1 MIRFTGV
8 AVVAGI
14 AESLVGLYAHLPIA
28 TIVLF
33 VTITV
38 VALVALAAFTPAVSE
53 PPVSVVSYKAMEIR
67 LQDVSLLK
75 ALVQENM
82 TADHLVELFA
92 DVVARMSKG
101 FLTASDT
108 DAYINFLLKHE
119 AGQPIP
125 LSSSDIRV
133 VDPPALTNE
142 NFRFFAAGVNQV
154 VRLIERLRAEH
165 DVSPEELV
173 QIMLRYAQ
181 LRTNEFDDGP
191 LGLHLMINPEAEFRW
206 AEQRLFEMRDLY
218 LIPVA

>member
-14 AESLVGLYAHLPIA
+14 AESLVGVYAHLPIA

-33 VTITV
+33 VAITV
-38 VALVALAAFTPAVSE
+38 AALVALAAFTPAVPE
-53 PPVSVVSYKAMEIR
+53 PSSVVSYKAMEIR

-75 ALVQENM
+75 ALVQEKM
-82 TADHLVELFA
+82 TAAQLVELFA
-92 DVVARMSKG
+92 DVIARMSQG

-108 DAYINFLLKHE
+108 DDYINFLLKHE

-125 LSSSDIRV
+125 LSSSGIRV
-133 VDPPALTNE
+133 VDPPALNNG
-142 NFRFFAAGVNQV
+142 NFRFFAAGINQV
-154 VRLIERLRAEH
+154 IRLIVRLVAEH

>member
-1 MIRFTGV
+1 MIARFTGV

-14 AESLVGLYAHLPIA
+14 AESLLGIYAHLPIA

-38 VALVALAAFTPAVSE
+38 VAVVALAAFTPAVPE
-53 PPVSVVSYKAMEIR
+53 PSSVVSYKAMEIR

-82 TADHLVELFA
+82 AADHLVELFA
-92 DVVARMSKG
+92 DVVARMSQG

-125 LSSSDIRV
+125 LSSSGIRV
-133 VDPPALTNE
+133 VDPPALNNK
-142 NFRFFAAGVNQV
+142 NFRFFAAGITQV
-154 VRLIERLRAEH
+154 IRLIERLVAEH
-165 DVSPEELV
+165 DVAPEELV
-173 QIMLRYAQ
+173 QIMLRYTQ

-206 AEQRLFEMRDLY
+206 AEQRLFEMREQY
-218 LIPVA
+218 MIPVA